1 MTARRTSAIDQRE
14 LRLLTAHV
22 LRKDPAWVIAHPDH
36 RCTTSQ
42 ERRLRALIMRRR
54 KGEPIAYLTGTK
66 EFYGHLFYV
75 GRGVLVPRPE
85 SEHLVDETLSI
96 IPRDSHGMIV
106 DVGTGSGC
114 LAVSVALA
122 RPSAR
127 VYAID
132 RSPIALSC
140 ARRNA
145 KRHAVARRIT
155 FLRGDLVRPVL
166 TRRSKPVCIMANL
179 PYATPQEYRMV
190 RSEPR
195 AAIVG
200 GRDGMA
206 AFRRFFRQLRRSGLR
221 APVILEIDPRRVT
234 QTAQLA
240 RAAFPHS
247 TISLHKDL
255 AGFPRILSVLPHS

>member
-1 MTARRTSAIDQRE
+1 MTAHGIDPRE

-22 LRKDPAWVIAHPDH
+22 MGTDAAWVIAHPDH
-36 RCTTSQ
+36 RYTAPQ
-42 ERRLRALIMRRR
+42 ERRLRALTMRRR
-54 KGEPIAYLTGTK
+54 QGEPIAYLTGEK
-66 EFYGHLFYV
+66 EFYGHVFYV

-85 SEHLVDETLSI
+85 SEHLIDEALRILPAGSRGTI
-96 IPRDSHGMIV
+96 I

-122 RPSAR
+122 RPSVR

-132 RSPIALSC
+132 RSPVACAC

-145 KRHAVARRIT
+145 KRHAVTRRIT
-155 FLRGDLVRPVL
+155 LLRGDLLQPVL
-166 TRRSKPVCIMANL
+166 TRRIKPVCIMANL
-179 PYATPQEYRMV
+179 PYATPQEYRAV

-206 AFRRFFRQLRRSGLR
+206 AFRRFFRQLRRSGLQV
-221 APVILEIDPRRVT
+221 PVILEIDPQRVK
-234 QTAQLA
+234 QTARLA
-240 RAAFPHS
+240 HAAFPHS
-247 TISLHKDL
+247 TISVHKDL
-255 AGFPRILSVLPHS
+255 AGFPRILSIHPHS